1 MMVDPKNWHAGIHR
15 SGQPKILLSNP
26 MVAPQPFILLI
37 MSGEY
42 HRDIIIQY
50 VYIYVYV
57 YIILYNITS
66 NVYTW
71 NHQHPSSSNNIR
83 HHPPTK
89 NFFKHPTLWEAF
101 GSSHIACWCICSGF
115 ASTSWRDQHDMFLS
129 NALNMFNSLK
139 QFQTKQNQL
148 NQLGFSHW
156 NFNFQVQTRKG
167 REKKCHGF
175 SKRNHLRHFSGAA
188 WGHFSGPFPLWSV
201 LQHSRWSKQ
210 SAQRWS

>member
-1 MMVDPKNWHAGIHR
+1 MLVYQR
-15 SGQPKILLSNP
+15 
-26 MVAPQPFILLI
+26 
-37 MSGEY
+37 
-42 HRDIIIQY
+42 
-50 VYIYVYV
+50 VYIYIYVDV

-66 NVYTW
+66 SVYTW
-71 NHQHPSSSNNIR
+71 NHQHPSSSTNIR

-101 GSSHIACWCICSGF
+101 GSSHIACWCTCSGF

-156 NFNFQVQTRKG
+156 NFNFQVQTRKASAAPPEG
-167 REKKCHGF
+167 IF
-175 SKRNHLRHFSGAA
+175 LALFHFGQCCSTVG
-188 WGHFSGPFPLWSV
+188 GPSNLPRGDPKTETIGISD
-201 LQHSRWSKQ
+201 
-210 SAQRWS
+210 